1 MTKLDQIKILDNKI
15 KSNKAQFILDRKN
28 AEISAKSSGE
38 LDKYEYL
45 TGEDLGYKPDALT
58 QAKFEYSPLGK
69 VFTAGLDKDDK
80 KDGLFKRLR
89 SIENIGLR
97 PKNIGGLNLDYDLY
111 ALNRDKYQMV
121 KLYKNYELM
130 DDFENKFRY
139 LNKIYELIN
148 EYKNSDKFKNIDQK
162 SQRLIAALKVYINL
176 SDRYKTE
183 YLENI
188 KNYGTEQQKKY
199 DNKNLKNL
207 LVKDLLS
214 INLSW
219 IDDNRLY
226 EIIRKDVYDM
236 LKKKVICRKNYH
248 I

>member
-1 MTKLDQIKILDNKI
+1 
-15 KSNKAQFILDRKN
+15 
-28 AEISAKSSGE
+28 
-38 LDKYEYL
+38 
-45 TGEDLGYKPDALT
+45 
-58 QAKFEYSPLGK
+58 
-69 VFTAGLDKDDK
+69 
-80 KDGLFKRLR
+80 
-89 SIENIGLR
+89 
-97 PKNIGGLNLDYDLY
+97 
-111 ALNRDKYQMV
+111 MV

-162 SQRLIAALKVYINL
+162 SQLLIAALKVYINL

-236 LKKKVICRKNYH
+236 LKKGNMSQELSYIAH
-248 I
+248 F